1 MDYIVNSLANR
12 VIVGKCEFNE
22 VPNKIKEKVKT
33 TLIDA
38 GREDLIEEE

>member
-1 MDYIVNSLANR
+1 MDNFVNLFANS

-33 TLIDA
+33 ALIDA

>member
-1 MDYIVNSLANR
+1 MDNIVNLFVNR